1 MLYIQGKIK
10 NTIPFRFD
18 KIIFQCKLV
27 RNIIGFY
34 KVFIMLN
41 LTGIG
46 ADVLLHAV
54 HGWKKSDSL
63 TVDVA
68 DFTPVIAAANLWGQT
83 EYTFRIRR

>member
-1 MLYIQGKIK
+1 
-10 NTIPFRFD
+10 
-18 KIIFQCKLV
+18 
-27 RNIIGFY
+27 
-34 KVFIMLN
+34 MLN

-68 DFTPVIAAANLWGQT
+68 DFTPVIAGSKPVGT
-83 EYTFRIRR
+83 DRIYFPDKTIASV

>member
-1 MLYIQGKIK
+1 
-10 NTIPFRFD
+10 
-18 KIIFQCKLV
+18 
-27 RNIIGFY
+27 
-34 KVFIMLN
+34 MLN

-54 HGWKKSDSL
+54 HGCKKSDSL